1 MCRVD
6 HLRVYGSSVPSEFP
20 KQVFPDATPRPA
32 YEAVIDRRRWTISF
46 RTIAPAAAAL
56 EHVHDPADHAPVI
69 RALDTTHI
77 LRQMRLNPC
86 PLFVAQPEQIPAH
99 QFFPNTNQY
108 RIVQTE
114 KLMSSDPRSCVS
126 QCAISFHADK
136 RILAQPGRGHACAQE
151 GCGLRSVIVRS
162 SLLAIIGRLTFCV
175 ALCLRVYRNQ
185 AHPVCQRIGTKVIVA
200 AGFVFSNFVVGVIV
214 VAALYFTREILIARM
229 RV

>member
-77 LRQMRLNPC
+77 LRQMRVNPC

-114 KLMSSDPRSCVS
+114 KLMSSDPSARES
-126 QCAISFHADK
+126 
-136 RILAQPGRGHACAQE
+136 RPRGL
-151 GCGLRSVIVRS
+151 GKSVIPPIEIPS
-162 SLLAIIGRLTFCV
+162 A
-175 ALCLRVYRNQ
+175 RNST
-185 AHPVCQRIGTKVIVA
+185 VGTTNFIV
-200 AGFVFSNFVVGVIV
+200 
-214 VAALYFTREILIARM
+214 
-229 RV
+229 